1 MAQNFST
8 AIVAWTAC
16 FLVTVIVSL
25 MTRPRPD
32 NQLKGLVYSLTEK
45 GHEKPASWYL
55 NPTLLAPLVLGA
67 ALALNLIF
75 W

>member
-8 AIVAWTAC
+8 AIVAWTVC
-16 FLVTVIVSL
+16 FLVTVLVSL
-25 MTRPRPD
+25 ITVPRQAD
-32 NQLKGLVYSLTEK
+32 QLKGLVYSLTER
-45 GHEKPASWYL
+45 GYEKPAAWYL
-55 NPTLLAPLVLGA
+55 NPALLAPLVLIA